1 MNISS
6 SKLLSTVAVAAIG
19 VSLLFSCKPKGAEA
33 AVSGDAAS
41 KAYIAPGKY
50 DEFYNIVSG
59 GFNGQIGIYG
69 IPSGRLFRIVPV
81 FSQSAESGYGFSEET
96 KPMFNTSHGFVPWD
110 DLHHIALSVTNGEHD
125 GRWAFA
131 NGNNTPR
138 LARVDLSTFRTAE
151 ILEIPNSAGN
161 HSSPFITENSEYIVA
176 GTRFSVP
183 LDNANGDV
191 PINTYKQ
198 NFQGT
203 VSFVSVNQ
211 TSGEMNIAFQIK
223 TPGVNFDLARAG
235 KGKSHGWMFFSCYN
249 SEKAN
254 TLLEVNASAKDKDFI
269 MAVNWKKAEEYV
281 KAGKAQK
288 QAVKYAHNVYDEKTH
303 SATSTIKNEVLVL
316 DPKDCPDMIYMIPC
330 PKSPHGTDTDPT
342 GEYIVGS
349 GKLAAL
355 IPVFSFTKIQQAIA
369 NKTFDGNYDGIPVIK
384 YEAALHGEVQK
395 PGLGP
400 LHTEFDGN
408 GNAYTSMFVSSEI
421 VKWNIKDLK
430 VLDRVPTYY
439 SIGHLSVPGGPTKK
453 PWGKYVIAYNKI
465 TKDRYLPTGPE
476 LTQSA
481 QLYDISGDKMKLIL
495 DFPTTGEP
503 HYAEAIPADIL
514 MKKQRK
520 IYKIEENEHP
530 YVAKGEGQTK
540 VERKGNQV
548 HVYMTAIR
556 SHLTPDNIEGV
567 KMGDEVYFH
576 VTNLEQDW
584 DVPHGFAI
592 KGANNAEILIMPG
605 ETQTLKFTPDRT
617 GIFPFY
623 CTDFCSALHQ
633 EMQGYLRV
641 SPAGSNVALLFSTG
655 TNKPAVTTAADTTKG
670 KTIKP

>member
-1 MNISS
+1 MYTHSNKIIT
-6 SKLLSTVAVAAIG
+6 LGLAVAAMAM
-19 VSLLFSCKPKGAEA
+19 VLSCKPRGAES
-33 AVSGDAAS
+33 AVSGDAAT
-41 KAYIAPGKY
+41 KVYVAPGKY
-50 DEFYNIVSG
+50 DEFYDVVSG
-59 GFNGQIGIYG
+59 GFNGQMSIYG
-69 IPSGRLFRIVPV
+69 IPSGRLFRIIPV
-81 FSQSAESGYGFSEET
+81 FSQSSESGYGYSEET
-96 KPMFNTSHGFVPWD
+96 KPMLNTSHGFVPWD
-110 DLHHIALSVTNGEHD
+110 DLHHIALSETNGIHD

-138 LARVDLSTFRTAE
+138 LARVDLTTMRTAE
-151 ILEIPNSAGN
+151 ILEVPNSAGN

-183 LDNANGDV
+183 LDNDNGDV
-191 PINTYKQ
+191 PINTYKK
-198 NFQGT
+198 NFRGT
-203 VSFVSVNQ
+203 VSFISVDPK
-211 TSGEMNIAFQIK
+211 SGEMKIAFQIK

-235 KGKSHGWMFFSCYN
+235 KGKSHGWFFFSCYN

-281 KAGKAQK
+281 KAGKGK
-288 QAVKYAHNVYDEKTH
+288 TESVKYAHNIYDEKTH
-303 SATSTIKNEVLVL
+303 SATSTMENQVLVL
-316 DPKDCPDMIYMIPC
+316 DPKDCPDMLYLIPC
-330 PKSPHGTDTDPT
+330 PKSPHGCDTDPT

-369 NKTFDGNYDGIPVIK
+369 AKTFDGEYDGIPVIK

-421 VKWNIKDLK
+421 VKWRLSDLK

-439 SIGHLSVPGGPTKK
+439 SIGHLSVPGGPTVK

-481 QLYDISGDKMKLIL
+481 QLYDISGDKMKLLL

-503 HYAEAIPADIL
+503 HYGEAIPADIL
-514 MKKQRK
+514 FKQQRK
-520 IYKIEENEHP
+520 IYKIEDNAHP
-530 YVAKGEGQTK
+530 YATKGEGQAK
-540 VERKGNQV
+540 VVRNGKDV

-556 SHLTPDNIEGV
+556 SHFNPDNIEGI
-567 KMGDEVYFH
+567 KLGDVVYFH

-584 DVPHGFAI
+584 DVPHGFAV
-592 KGANNAEILIMPG
+592 KGSNNAEILIMPG
-605 ETQTLKFTPDRT
+605 ETQTLKWVPDKVGITP
-617 GIFPFY
+617 IY

-633 EMQGYLRV
+633 EMQGYVRV
-641 SPAGSNVALLFSTG
+641 SPANSNLPLTFSTG
-655 TNKPAVTTAADTTKG
+655 SNLPAADTTKSISYNQP
-670 KTIKP
+670 K